1 MTVSAHVTLTVAY
14 LPSYIQEVLDSNG
27 NLEAIGLVISQVQL
41 GKCTKTRYRLV
52 IALGY
57 TVKNFEIDEYI
68 CWGTPNDLKT
78 YEYWQR
84 FFNKVNWHPYEYE
97 KDYFTN

>member
-57 TVKNFEIDEYI
+57 AVQCMVKLTGLNAPENVCI
-68 CWGTPNDLKT
+68 L
-78 YEYWQR
+78 
-84 FFNKVNWHPYEYE
+84 
-97 KDYFTN
+97 